1 MAELLAELT
10 DRDVALAYT
19 RQILA
24 AFPASGFGT
33 QAPSPFPSQSL
44 PNPLTQRE
52 LQTLRLLAT
61 DNSMAEIAAEMVVSI
76 NTVRT
81 HAKHIYSKLDVNS
94 RTKAVQRAN
103 ELGLL

>member
-1 MAELLAELT
+1 
-10 DRDVALAYT
+10 
-19 RQILA
+19 
-24 AFPASGFGT
+24 
-33 QAPSPFPSQSL
+33 
-44 PNPLTQRE
+44 
-52 LQTLRLLAT
+52 
-61 DNSMAEIAAEMVVSI
+61 MAEIAAEMVVSI